1 MARKADSCF
10 KAGSLSLKDFLRFLN
25 APSVLDWAY
34 RVLFVAPLG
43 VRNGAFTSP
52 PTAYVDTAYVNNK
65 YIGAEFVSV
74 FMERELKIYS
84 NIVNIAAE
92 QKAQRVLVIMGH
104 RHAAALPKL
113 FRNDPAYKTVTALE
127 YLK

>member
-1 MARKADSCF
+1 M
-10 KAGSLSLKDFLRFLN
+10 N
-25 APSVLDWAY
+25 APSLLDWTY
-34 RVLFVAPLG
+34 RVLFVAPLR

-52 PTAYVDTAYVNNK
+52 PEKYVDTAYVNK
-65 YIGAEFVSV
+65 TYIGAEFVSV

-84 NIVNIAAE
+84 NILNIAAR
-92 QKAQRVLVIMGH
+92 QNAKRVLVIIGH

-113 FRNDPAYKTVTALE
+113 FQNDPAYKVIAVGK